1 MGGIQRN
8 KLKRRLRLV
17 SRVRTWQLVLV
28 LILSLFVFATLLR
41 LDNIKMFELR
51 DAVIE
56 ADEAGNM
63 DDILESIAEL
73 KKFVFSH
80 TVIAVVEENGQQ
92 RIVFGSGPFYLERQ
106 YERRAEAALEE
117 AREALASEDYGNNNI
132 YAEVAAFCDNL
143 AIQYG
148 WRSWTKPHLDCYI
161 NELAKF
167 PEMQPIIDLKTA
179 MIPATG
185 LYFQNY
191 ASPLWAPTW
200 AGAVQLF
207 IIIILI
213 ILIVRTISYFA
224 LLLAI
229 RLTRGKS

>member
-17 SRVRTWQLVLV
+17 SRVRTWQLVLILV
-28 LILSLFVFATLLR
+28 LGLFVFATLLR

-51 DAVIE
+51 DAVVE
-56 ADEAGNM
+56 ADEAGDM
-63 DDILESIAEL
+63 DEILARITDL
-73 KKFVFSH
+73 KQFVFTH
-80 TVIAVVEENGQQ
+80 TVIAVVEENGEQ

-117 AREALASEDYGNNNI
+117 ARQALANEDYGANNI
-132 YAEVAAFCDNL
+132 YAEVSAFCDNL

-161 NELAKF
+161 NELSKF
-167 PEMQPIIDLKTA
+167 PEMQPVIDLKTA

-200 AGAVQLF
+200 AGAVQ
-207 IIIILI
+207 ILI
-213 ILIVRTISYFA
+213 ILIVLILIIRTFSYFA